1 MYNNISSMAQS
12 AADTFK
18 NSLQYL
24 VDAQNQQKLL
34 DEQTAAQ
41 RYQNLLTQ
49 INQQR
54 DPINQQYAQDSQSAY
69 INKML
74 AGKQVGQTLNQLGLN
89 TQGFGVSQMLQNE
102 TAYGQNLNQLTL
114 GKNQALQNLDN
125 QSINAT
131 GDYNADMLA
140 LSSTYAGRSADLQ
153 KYIGEQSLN
162 KYNTVYSQLA
172 EAKAYEDQLAQIAW
186 ENDYKNKQ
194 LAEQKRQARG
204 GGGGPVFG
212 DGSKDLK
219 IDAFGNNQATQN
231 KNNYFFSNG
240 FQPRYINNSELVK
253 SGQKAGI
260 FDLGKSGVDAGNNV
274 WTTNGKYY
282 VWSGTAKD
290 YIDVTTQMNQYLG
303 KQAISSALRDGFGR
317 GGGGS
322 FGGGGGGGGSR

>member
-1 MYNNISSMAQS
+1 MYNDINSRAQS
-12 AADTFK
+12 AANTFK
-18 NSLQYL
+18 DSLQYL

-34 DEQTAAQ
+34 DEQTATQ

-131 GDYNADMLA
+131 GDYNADMLGLA
-140 LSSTYAGRSADLQ
+140 STYAGRSADLQ
-153 KYIGEQSLN
+153 KYIGEQSQN
-162 KYNTVYSQLA
+162 QYNTVYSQLA

-186 ENDYKNKQ
+186 ENDYKNRQ
-194 LAEQKRQARG
+194 LAEQKRQANLNSSPYKFG
-204 GGGGPVFG
+204 SGP
-212 DGSKDLK
+212 KDLK
-219 IDAFGNNQATQN
+219 TDAFSNDQVTQN
-231 KNNYFFSNG
+231 KANYYFKNST
-240 FQPRYINNSELVK
+240 QPRYVNNSELTR
-253 SGQKAGI
+253 SGYKVS
-260 FDLGKSGVDAGNNV
+260 DLYDVSSRGFGGQSI
-274 WTTNGKYY
+274 WTTGGKYY
-282 VWSGTAKD
+282 VWDSSIGD
-290 YIDVTTQMNQYLG
+290 YVDVTANYKYKILKG
-303 KQAISSALRDGFGR
+303 KKVSYEW
-317 GGGGS
+317 
-322 FGGGGGGGGSR
+322 